1 MSSCTDLI
9 VKNQSVSTDQT
20 GRGSIYN
27 THGLEVMLGSV
38 RLPRLSWT
46 TSGVGLL
53 RTEDTILTC
62 QQSGIRHRSYAR
74 VLASVHAFGVQ
85 RDEAP
90 MWQMCKQALTAEP
103 HSLAGAVISR
113 AWLGGT
119 SQGTCQL
126 QEPPMKPQQGLT
138 LI

>member
-1 MSSCTDLI
+1 MDHLWGRATQDGRHNLNLPAEWHQASLI
-9 VKNQSVSTDQT
+9 CQS
-20 GRGSIYN
+20 
-27 THGLEVMLGSV
+27 
-38 RLPRLSWT
+38 
-46 TSGVGLL
+46 
-53 RTEDTILTC
+53 
-62 QQSGIRHRSYAR
+62 
-74 VLASVHAFGVQ
+74 LASVHAFGVQ